1 MRRMNPLALLGLLV
15 AVGSLLAAEAAVTI
29 KKLDDDKRTI
39 VVTAK
44 GKDYKLTIA
53 KDVKVFG
60 SDGKALASDIKYPE
74 LKAGVEATINYQRD
88 GGTNVLKEIRLG
100 KGQEKRRKPNAD
112 PNASQ
117 EGKSHI
123 GQKPLTE
130 MTAEDRYKGEDG
142 GLYGGGQN
150 VPTPVLLA
158 AAQAATAKIVPLDE
172 KVQPAKDG
180 KIGLISLSYSNATRE
195 FAYFKPVADA
205 EPQKSPFVQIVDC
218 SQSGQAMEKWA
229 DPQAKPWMVTHQRL
243 ASAQLSPQQ
252 VQVVWAKIA
261 TIQPTGDLPD
271 HGKKLQRDT
280 TVYLQNAHAHFPN
293 LRIVYFSSRTYGGW
307 TNTLLNPEPYTYENG
322 FVIRWLIQAQMNGD
336 PELNPDRAKGPV
348 KAPLL
353 LWGPYLWGDG
363 ITPRKSD
370 GLVWERKD
378 FVDDGTHVSES
389 GKQKVCGMLL
399 KHFKE
404 DALCKT
410 WYAKK

>member
-1 MRRMNPLALLGLLV
+1 MHPLALLGLLV

-44 GKDYKLTIA
+44 GKDYTLTIA

-60 SDGKALASDIKYPE
+60 SDGNELASDIKYPE

-88 GGTNVLKEIRLG
+88 GRTNVLKEIRLG
-100 KGQEKRRKPNAD
+100 KGQEKRHKPDANL
-112 PNASQ
+112 NASQ
-117 EGKSHI
+117 EGKPHI

-142 GLYGGGQN
+142 GLYGGGKN
-150 VPTPVLLA
+150 EPPPALLA
-158 AAQAATAKIVPLDE
+158 AAKAATAKIVPLDE
-172 KVQPAKDG
+172 KGQPAKDG

-195 FAYFKPVADA
+195 FAYFKPIADA
-205 EPQKSPFVQIVDC
+205 EPQKSPLVQIVDC

-229 DPQAKPWMVTHQRL
+229 DPKAKPWMVTHQRL
-243 ASAQLSPQQ
+243 DNAKLSPEQ

-261 TIQPTGDLPD
+261 TIQPQGDLSE
-271 HGKKLQRDT
+271 HGKRLQKDT

-336 PELNPDRAKGPV
+336 PELNPDPAKGPV

-370 GLVWERKD
+370 GLIWERKD
-378 FVDDGTHVSES
+378 FVEDGTHVSES
-389 GKQKVCGMLL
+389 GKQKVCDMLL

-410 WYAKK
+410 WYVKK

>member
-1 MRRMNPLALLGLLV
+1 MHPFALLGLLV
-15 AVGSLLAAEAAVTI
+15 CVDSLLAAEAIVTI
-29 KKLDDDKRTI
+29 KRFDADKRTI

-44 GKDYKLTIA
+44 GKDYALTIA
-53 KDVKVFG
+53 NDVKVLG
-60 SDGKALASDIKYPE
+60 ADDKPLADGIKSME

-88 GGTNVLKEIRLG
+88 GGANILKEIRVLKEIRLG
-100 KGQEKRRKPNAD
+100 KGQEKRRRPNAD
-112 PNASQ
+112 PNATKD
-117 EGKSHI
+117 GKSNI

-142 GLYGGGQN
+142 GLYGSGQN
-150 VPTPVLLA
+150 VPPPVLLA

-172 KVQPAKDG
+172 QGQPAKDG

-205 EPQKSPFVQIVDC
+205 DPQKSPFVQIVDC

-261 TIQPTGDLPD
+261 TIQPTGDLPE
-271 HGKKLQRDT
+271 HGKRLQRNT
-280 TVYLQNAHAHFPN
+280 TIYLQNAHTHFPN

-336 PELNPDRAKGPV
+336 PELNPDPTKGPV

-353 LWGPYLWGDG
+353 LWSPYLWGDG

-389 GKQKVCGMLL
+389 GKQKV
-399 KHFKE
+399 
-404 DALCKT
+404 
-410 WYAKK
+410 